1 LTRVLPLG
9 EDDLEESWQLGRLAF
24 GVGPE
29 ATPPTWPRPFDAL
42 GVRDDRG
49 RLVAKASLQDYA
61 QWWGGRRVAMGGVAG
76 VAVHPDARGRGLA
89 SLLVRELTTL
99 MGERGQ
105 GLSALFPT
113 VVGLYRA
120 LDWEVV
126 GSLDETVL
134 TTSDLRAWATGERQ
148 VRAGGQV
155 GTGRPQVR
163 TAERAEAPAMHA
175 LYQAHAQ
182 EGAGLLTRDG
192 PMFPDGSEGAFGGDV
207 VSVVEGPDGTLLG
220 YVRYDRG
227 RGYRGEAELFVWEL
241 VSADPAASRA
251 LLAAL
256 AGWHPVAPRTRWRG
270 STDALGLLLPAAVP
284 PTARRQP
291 WMLRI
296 VDPAL
301 AVTAR
306 GWAADCDVELVL
318 DGRPWRWQ
326 VRDGDGT
333 LDPGA
338 AGSVTRGPTL
348 HPRGLALLYAG
359 AADTAA
365 VRRAGLLDGPLPG
378 LDAALAGPRPGLLDY
393 F

>member
-1 LTRVLPLG
+1 MTQVLLLG
-9 EDDLEESWQLGRLAF
+9 EADLAESWQLGRLAF
-24 GVGPE
+24 GVGPD
-29 ATPPTWPRPFDAL
+29 ATPPTWPRPFVAL

-89 SLLVRELTTL
+89 SLLVRELTSL
-99 MGERGQ
+99 MGARGQ

-134 TTSDLRAWATGERQ
+134 TTGDLRVPAPATGGR
-148 VRAGGQV
+148 QV
-155 GTGRPQVR
+155 GTDGPQVR
-163 TAERAEAPAMHA
+163 PAERAEAPALHG
-175 LYQAHAQ
+175 LYQAQAR

-192 PMFPDGSEGAFGGDV
+192 PMFADGPQGVLDGDV
-207 VSVVEGPDGTLLG
+207 VSVVEGPDGALLG

-241 VSADPAASRA
+241 LSADPAASRT
-251 LLAAL
+251 LLATL

-291 WMLRI
+291 WMLRV

-318 DGRPWRWQ
+318 GGRPWRWQ
-326 VRDGDGT
+326 VRDGEGT

-338 AGSVTRGPTL
+338 AGALTRGPTL